1 MLLCMRTPG
10 FRPVTF
16 SLQFRGQAD
25 WLEGE
30 LRKRATAP
38 GCALVTSVT
47 ADGLAG
53 HFVFAP
59 DDDEALFEARL
70 AFYDKASFE
79 EEGTI
84 AFSRANTVRLDGRGQ
99 LDASPDRH
107 LRHGSV
113 MSRVVG
119 GQGTFDG
126 ARGLI
131 TSNFLLSDT
140 GELTENQL
148 GVMWTPLERVAS
160 PSAGG

>member
-1 MLLCMRTPG
+1 MDAPG

-16 SLQFRGQAD
+16 SLQFRGQGD
-25 WLEGE
+25 WLDGG
-30 LRKRATAP
+30 LRKHATAP

-47 ADGLAG
+47 AEGPAG

-59 DDDEALFEARL
+59 DEDEALFVARL
-70 AFYDKASFE
+70 AFSGDDSFR

-84 AFSRANTVRLDGRGQ
+84 AFSRANTVRLDGHGQ
-99 LDASPDRH
+99 LEPSLDRH

-113 MSRVVG
+113 TSRVMG
-119 GQGTFDG
+119 GEGTFQG
-126 ARGLI
+126 ARGLV

-148 GVMWTPLERVAS
+148 GVMFVAE
-160 PSAGG
+160 P